1 MQEITVTELKA
12 RIDAGDAIMLV
23 DVRQPDEHA
32 FARIEGSDLI
42 PMGKIMGRINE
53 LDPARDTVVYCKT
66 GGRSARV
73 VMALEQSGYAG
84 TLMNLVGGVT
94 AWSNEIDPS
103 VPKY

>member
-12 RIDAGDAIMLV
+12 RMDAGDDILLV

-42 PMGKIMGRINE
+42 PMGEIMARMNE
-53 LDPARDTVVYCKT
+53 LDPTRDTVIYCKT

-73 VMALEQSGYAG
+73 VMALEQSGYSG
-84 TLMNLVGGVT
+84 TLMNLIGGVT
-94 AWSNEIDPS
+94 AWSNEIDPK
-103 VPKY
+103 VLKY